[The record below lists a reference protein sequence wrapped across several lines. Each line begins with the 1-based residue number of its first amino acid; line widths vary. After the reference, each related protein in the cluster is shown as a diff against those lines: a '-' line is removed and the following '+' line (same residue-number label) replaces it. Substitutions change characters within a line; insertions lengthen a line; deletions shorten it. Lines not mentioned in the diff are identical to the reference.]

1 MFFEA
6 VDLYRTGVLN
16 LFKHVT
22 QLISRGSVAHRLYNF
37 SNATTV
43 VHVQSRNEN
52 NWNHFTTQRAL
63 QSMRWRRPSLLVQN
77 QPTFTNLGP
86 FNDRASHYSA
96 TCIFGYNSAPAAAR
110 EVFKPSTDAESLLVS
125 IKKTF
130 FDSCEG
136 FAWGRLAKWGCFRF
150 FDLLW
155 RALDANPI
163 GQYFVSNL
171 FWKLENCPRR

>member
-110 EVFKPSTDAESLLVS
+110 EVFKPSTDAESLLGS
-125 IKKTF
+125 IKKKIFWFGGGVRLGEARKVGVFSVFWPTLTRP
-130 FDSCEG
+130 
-136 FAWGRLAKWGCFRF
+136 GRQSHGPNFYA
-150 FDLLW
+150 
-155 RALDANPI
+155 
-163 GQYFVSNL
+163 NL
-171 FWKLENCPRR
+171 FWKLDNCPRR